1 MGNAWVSSE
10 RATHDAAMREGTL
23 SDRKMERGG
32 DSKEERP
39 RGLMNAD

>member
-1 MGNAWVSSE
+1 MGNASVSSE

-23 SDRKMERGG
+23 SDGKMERGR
-32 DSKEERP
+32 DSEERP

>member
-10 RATHDAAMREGTL
+10 WATHDAAMREGTL
-23 SDRKMERGG
+23 SDGEMERRGRH
-32 DSKEERP
+32 SEERP